1 MIQISKR
8 EKKLLT
14 ILGIIVGSLLVY
26 YVIIDPIVS
35 FKRDAG
41 QNLEKNLEKISRL
54 DEIYSDY
61 KDVLAEK
68 NQLNIEAET
77 TGIASVIDEAATSL
91 NINTNKVY
99 LTDNQGTIKNGIQL
113 ITTNVKFEGVSIR
126 NMIEFIY
133 KLESSGTPLK
143 IKNLTITAGIKGKN
157 RYDAVITILS
167 LAKR

>member
-1 MIQISKR
+1 MIQINKR
-8 EKKLLT
+8 EKRLLL
-14 ILGIIVGSLLVY
+14 ILAVIIGILFTY
-26 YVIIDPIVS
+26 YVIIDPVVS
-35 FKRDAG
+35 FKKNAG

-68 NQLNIEAET
+68 NQLNIDAET
-77 TGIASVIDEAATSL
+77 AGISSIIDEAATSL
-91 NINTNKVY
+91 NISTNKVY
-99 LTDNQGTIKNGIQL
+99 LNDNQGAIKNGVQL

-133 KLESSGTPLK
+133 KLENSGTPLK

-167 LAKR
+167 LTKR

>member
-1 MIQISKR
+1 MIQINKR
-8 EKKLLT
+8 EKNLLI
-14 ILGIIVGSLLVY
+14 ILASVVGILFSY
-26 YVIIDPIVS
+26 YAIIDPVVS
-35 FKRDAG
+35 FKRNAG
-41 QNLEKNLEKISRL
+41 ENLEKNLDKISRL

-68 NQLNIEAET
+68 NQLNIDAET
-77 TGIASVIDEAATSL
+77 TAISTIINEAATSL
-91 NINTNKVY
+91 NINTNKVD
-99 LTDNQGTIKNGIQL
+99 LGENQGAIKNGIQL

-133 KLESSGTPLK
+133 RLESSGTPLK
-143 IKNLTITAGIKGKN
+143 IKNLTITAGMKGKN